1 MHACRSLFLLPLVL
15 FTHRTKAEGCTVYS
29 CRIWFSYINPI
40 FWTVYGLIIT
50 QVGNLDTPCTLA
62 DGTVQP
68 VYEAVLTI
76 FGYQ

>member
-1 MHACRSLFLLPLVL
+1 MRASAMQ
-15 FTHRTKAEGCTVYS
+15 FTPELMQCCYV

-40 FWTVYGLIIT
+40 YWTVYGLIIS
-50 QVGNLDTPCTLA
+50 QVDNLDTLCVLA
-62 DGTVQP
+62 NGQAQP